1 MFGLG
6 RVSAWARV
14 PGHEPVRAGWRLKA
28 PLEDKR

>member
-1 MFGLG
+1 MFGVG
-6 RVSAWARV
+6 SASACARV